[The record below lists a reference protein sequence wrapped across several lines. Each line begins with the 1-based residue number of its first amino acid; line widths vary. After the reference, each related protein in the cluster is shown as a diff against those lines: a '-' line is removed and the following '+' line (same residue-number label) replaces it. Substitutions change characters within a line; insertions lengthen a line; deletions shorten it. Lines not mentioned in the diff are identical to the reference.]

1 MERAGLTAEQ
11 RDAVAMMLSA
21 AAATTVLIA
30 PAGAG
35 KSHTMAQFAR
45 LWTTL
50 TGRRVIGLTTSTNA
64 ARVLAHEGLAESYN
78 IAQFLGKTDGTS
90 ELRRPVPLHQN
101 DVLVLD
107 EASQLA
113 TADLAIVQEGARH
126 AGARIIATGDTAQLG
141 AVEAG
146 GMFRLLAREVP
157 AARLHEVRRFTAQWE
172 REASVRL
179 RDGDLAAVAAYD
191 RHGRIRGAD
200 EEAAYD
206 RAAAMWLADH
216 LRGKDVLLL
225 AGSNAEAAELSRR
238 VQARLAQIGTV
249 GPPRAALSD
258 GNQAGVGDLVRA
270 RLNTK
275 IDAGGRPLTNRDT
288 LAITAFR
295 GPDAE
300 VRRQRPD
307 GTWTGT
313 LRVPRSYLARHAEL
327 GYAGNVHVAQGRTA
341 DTAHLLV
348 TDSLS
353 RQALYL
359 GMTRGRQS
367 NTAHV
372 VTGKTAPPGHQPH
385 QQTDPEAVLADAMQR
400 DAEDLSAIEQIRQ
413 AQDWAGGTGHLLNLW
428 SAAVRRTLHPE
439 IDKRI
444 KAMLTE
450 SEAWRYDREHSR
462 QALQHQLRAAQLTG
476 HDIGA
481 LIDRITAAPMDRARS
496 ISSVLH
502 GRLQRLALPRLAGYD
517 VPGSS
522 APLPAPLRS
531 PARSPPPSTTGPR
544 PRRADGRQPRVLAG
558 PPARRPRPRGVPRAA
573 RGIHPPRRPGR
584 RLPGSRRD
592 HQPGPSRLPRAAPQQ
607 PRTRSHASGSV
618 HCPGNTRRSRHHPQ
632 PAPRRA
638 RSTNPRRG
646 TRPGQRPAGRK
657 RDTAPHRAGQSR
669 RPAAIR
675 RRPGATRPNRH
686 GRPQGPRRPAGRR
699 TAAARSRQRPIRA
712 MGRRNPRHQGNRR
725 ESPS

>member
-413 AQDWAGGTGHLLNLW
+413 AQDWAGEPATCSTCG
-428 SAAVRRTLHPE
+428 
-439 IDKRI
+439 
-444 KAMLTE
+444 
-450 SEAWRYDREHSR
+450 
-462 QALQHQLRAAQLTG
+462 
-476 HDIGA
+476 
-481 LIDRITAAPMDRARS
+481 
-496 ISSVLH
+496 
-502 GRLQRLALPRLAGYD
+502 
-517 VPGSS
+517 
-522 APLPAPLRS
+522 PLPSGGPCTRRS
-531 PARSPPPSTTGPR
+531 TSGSKPCSPNPRPGDTTGST
-544 PRRADGRQPRVLAG
+544 
-558 PPARRPRPRGVPRAA
+558 PARRCSTSCA
-573 RGIHPPRRPGR
+573 R
-584 RLPGSRRD
+584 LS
-592 HQPGPSRLPRAAPQQ
+592 
-607 PRTRSHASGSV
+607 
-618 HCPGNTRRSRHHPQ
+618 
-632 PAPRRA
+632 
-638 RSTNPRRG
+638 
-646 TRPGQRPAGRK
+646 
-657 RDTAPHRAGQSR
+657 
-669 RPAAIR
+669 
-675 RRPGATRPNRH
+675 
-686 GRPQGPRRPAGRR
+686 
-699 TAAARSRQRPIRA
+699 
-712 MGRRNPRHQGNRR
+712 
-725 ESPS
+725 